1 MFYLYIIIILSII
14 TVDIIITVGIIAT
27 IISYYLFLFFIFISH
42 PSNPQLKTIIN
53 IIGFIFVHDMF
64 LKFDKAAIILII
76 FINLNFKILIMDVV
90 FKEPVILISIEFRR
104 GGHSRIVIMM
114 EILRVIWKLSIC
126 SWGITWSSRHDYNY

>member
-1 MFYLYIIIILSII
+1 MIFNPRNPEFEAV
-14 TVDIIITVGIIAT
+14 VD
-27 IISYYLFLFFIFISH
+27 
-42 PSNPQLKTIIN
+42 

-114 EILRVIWKLSIC
+114 QILRVI
-126 SWGITWSSRHDYNY
+126 